1 LNYYYEKLLIFNDW
15 NDYYP
20 ILNDISVDNP
30 EEAKLEFFTNI
41 NFLDDKYDQIYEI
54 DYNNLE

>member
-30 EEAKLEFFTNI
+30 EEAKLEFFTNN

>member
-1 LNYYYEKLLIFNDW
+1 MNYYYEKLLIFNDW